1 MAHLAKT
8 HGDPC
13 TAECRRNVF
22 SNGRSDEDL
31 LGVKDL
37 LDEVIS
43 ALGVEFGKQ
52 SNFCFEIFNHRFKNN
67 ITLLKVFELS
77 SC

>member
-1 MAHLAKT
+1 MAHLSKT

-43 ALGVEFGKQ
+43 ALGVEFGKHIVE
-52 SNFCFEIFNHRFKNN
+52 NEYGFN
-67 ITLLKVFELS
+67 TVLS
-77 SC
+77 KDVERCKA